1 MLRPYQIAS
10 IDSIR
15 TEFGKY
21 KKVLLK
27 LATGAGKTTIFCD
40 ILKNAATKG
49 KHCIVVVRGR
59 KLVDQASQRLVR
71 EGVEHGVL
79 MNKHWN
85 YRPHLPNQVCSIDTL
100 IARGLRPKADLI
112 IIDEAHLAISDG
124 YKEFLDHYKEAFI
137 LGVTATP
144 YVDKSLKHVAET
156 VVAPITMQ
164 ALIDEGYL
172 VPFRYFSPS
181 KPNLDNVKISSST
194 KDYVTNQLETA
205 MSSKVLTGHII
216 EHWKKIGEGRPTL
229 CFAVNVHHSKMLT
242 ERFKEAGIP
251 AEHCDADSSDCERE
265 SVIRRLENGTT
276 KIICNVGIFCTG
288 IDIPCLGAIILARP
302 TQSKNLYIQQVGRG
316 TRTFQSKENCILL
329 DHSGNILRHGFPT
342 EEWDV
347 DLDGNKKTT
356 TVKNEAKT
364 CDNCFGVFI
373 GKICPE
379 CKKEVPIPPAQE
391 IAETDEELKEI
402 QPNADRNSPDFVFL
416 SLMSTA
422 KKTGRKNAWVQY
434 EMIRKFGFERAKP
447 YLEHWFM
454 KQYVADQNRLQRNE
468 SPFSDSPFIA
478 CQLESNTLKR

>member
-40 ILKNAATKG
+40 ILKNAAAKG

-181 KPNLDNVKISSST
+181 KPNLDDVKISSST

-205 MSSKVLTGHII
+205 MSTKVLTGHII

-229 CFAVNVHHSKMLT
+229 CFAVNVRHSKMLT
-242 ERFKEAGIP
+242 ERFNDSGIR
-251 AEHCDADSSDCERE
+251 AEHCDADSSDAERE
-265 SVIRRLENGTT
+265 LVIKRLESGIT
-276 KIICNVGIFCTG
+276 KVVCNVGIFCTG
-288 IDIPCLGAIILARP
+288 IDIPCLGAIIMARP
-302 TQSKNLYIQQVGRG
+302 TKSLNLYIQQAGRG
-316 TRTFQSKENCILL
+316 TRVCPEKENCILL
-329 DHSGNILRHGFPT
+329 DHAGNILEHGFPT

-347 DLDGNKKTT
+347 DLDVKNKKTKS
-356 TVKNEAKT
+356 VVNDYKT
-364 CDNCFGVFI
+364 CDNCFAIFI
-373 GKICPE
+373 GKVCPE
-379 CKKEVPIPPAQE
+379 CKTEKIPNTKSLE
-391 IAETDEELKEI
+391 ETDEHLKEI
-402 QPNADRNSPDFVFL
+402 GFDPIAHQLRYL
-416 SLMSTA
+416 KA
-422 KKTGRKNAWVQY
+422 KAKRIGRKPAWAQY
-434 EMIRKFGFERAKP
+434 ELIRIIGFERAKP
-447 YLEHWFM
+447 YLDLWLVNQYL
-454 KQYVADQNRLQRNE
+454 KQQE